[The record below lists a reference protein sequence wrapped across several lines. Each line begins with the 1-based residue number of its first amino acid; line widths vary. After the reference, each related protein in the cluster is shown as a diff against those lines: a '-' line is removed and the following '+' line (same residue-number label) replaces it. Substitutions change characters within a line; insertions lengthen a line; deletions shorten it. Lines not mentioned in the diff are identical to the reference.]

1 MNKSNFLQSQ
11 KIRVCSQKA
20 RVCTA
25 GFVLPAIIYA
35 VLAPG
40 VVACSPQLQ
49 TAPQNEAAKM
59 DTAPQKK
66 NAAQPN
72 PNLSPEQVITIVLEA
87 LQRNDE
93 QAPDSGIATAF
104 RFASPGNRAA
114 TGPLERF
121 IQLVKSPAYKPLL
134 NHKTAARG
142 AVRIAD
148 DIARQRVTLTAANG
162 ERIVYLF
169 TVSKQTED
177 PYKNCWMTD
186 GVERLKDNQEDGQ
199 QVAKSNGKLS
209 SPIFIEV
216 TQLRSI
222 VIKKRNE
229 SAESK

>member
-1 MNKSNFLQSQ
+1 M
-11 KIRVCSQKA
+11 R
-20 RVCTA
+20 
-25 GFVLPAIIYA
+25 
-35 VLAPG
+35 
-40 VVACSPQLQ
+40 
-49 TAPQNEAAKM
+49 AAKR
-59 DTAPQKK
+59 TLRRRKK
-66 NAAQPN
+66 TPLNRTRSFTRTGHHNRPR
-72 PNLSPEQVITIVLEA
+72 A

-177 PYKNCWMTD
+177 PYKIA
-186 GVERLKDNQEDGQ
+186 G
-199 QVAKSNGKLS
+199 
-209 SPIFIEV
+209 
-216 TQLRSI
+216 
-222 VIKKRNE
+222 
-229 SAESK
+229 